1 MKSLSRKTQGILSF
15 RQNIVHLQKHSL
27 MSIIAFD
34 LDDTLYKEIDYLK
47 SAYTEIAQLAASQT
61 VSQKSFPAVC
71 KEAYNVMM
79 EAYLGGGNAFEAL
92 NELLNLSIPIKKYLE
107 TYRTHRPNI
116 RLNDETVAT
125 LNALKAE
132 GHVIGIITDGRSIQQ
147 RNKIEALQLSR
158 WVSPEDIVISEE
170 FGSEKPA
177 EANYRH
183 FMLRYPECHKF
194 VYVGDNP
201 KKDFIAP
208 NRLGWKTICLLDNGQ
223 NIHKQ
228 QLQQSSEEDKS
239 KNNIVNYS
247 LNFTGQQKE
256 QEECSASAPDFQPQL
271 MAATFKQIQALIQ

>member
-1 MKSLSRKTQGILSF
+1 
-15 RQNIVHLQKHSL
+15 

-71 KEAYNVMM
+71 QEAYNAMM

-92 NELLNLSIPIKKYLE
+92 NELLNLSTPIKKYLE

-147 RNKIEALQLSR
+147 RNKIEALQLRR